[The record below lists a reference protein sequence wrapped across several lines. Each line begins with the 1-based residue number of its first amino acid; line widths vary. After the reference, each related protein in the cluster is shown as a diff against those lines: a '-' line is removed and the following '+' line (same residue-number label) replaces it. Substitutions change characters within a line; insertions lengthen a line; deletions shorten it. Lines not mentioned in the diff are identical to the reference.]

1 MESFEQLEKELN
13 LIFRNKELL
22 KTALTHRSYLN
33 EHKEVKFSNERLEF
47 LGDAVLQFLSS
58 QFLYEKFVSSPEGD
72 LTNYRASLVCAP
84 SLADVSQK
92 LNLGSYLFL
101 SRGEEDSGGR
111 NREYILANTFEAL
124 LGALFLDQGLPAC
137 SALVE
142 KHLFPKIDEIIESQ
156 TYKDYK
162 SRFQEYAQ
170 EKYNQTPEYKE
181 VSSWGPDHNKTF
193 QMGVFIGRE
202 ELGRGEGSSKQK
214 AEQEAAQDALV
225 KLKAV

>member
-1 MESFEQLEKELN
+1 MDKLEILEKELN
-13 LIFRNKELL
+13 VLFINKDLL
-22 KTALTHRSYLN
+22 KTALTHRSFLN

-58 QFLYEKFVSSPEGD
+58 KFLYGKFPNSPEGD

-84 SLADVSQK
+84 SLAEVSRV
-92 LNLGSYLFL
+92 LNLGEYLFL

-111 NREYILANTFEAL
+111 KREYILANTFEAF
-124 LGALFLDQGLPAC
+124 LGALFLDQGLDPC
-137 SALVE
+137 NKLVDTY
-142 KHLFPKIDEIIESQ
+142 LFPKIEQILNDQ

-181 VSSWGPDHNKTF
+181 KSSWGPDHNKTF
-193 QMGVFIGRE
+193 QMGVFIGEE
-202 ELGRGEGSSKQK
+202 ELGKGEGSSKQK
-214 AEQEAAQDALV
+214 AEQEAARDALV
-225 KLKAV
+225 KLKVL

>member
-1 MESFEQLEKELN
+1 MENPDLLEKELN
-13 LIFRNKELL
+13 LNFANKELL
-22 KTALTHRSYLN
+22 KNALTHRSYLN
-33 EHKEVKFSNERLEF
+33 EHKDVKFSNERLEF

-58 QFLYEKFVSSPEGD
+58 KFLYEKFPNSPEGD

-84 SLADVSQK
+84 SLAEVSRK

-111 NREYILANTFEAL
+111 GREYILANTFEAF
-124 LGALFLDQGLPAC
+124 LGALFLDQGLAAC
-137 SALVE
+137 TSLVE
-142 KHLFPKIDEIIESQ
+142 EHLFPKIEEILSNQ

-170 EKYNQTPEYKE
+170 GKFNQTPEYKE
-181 VSSWGPDHNKTF
+181 VSSRGPDHNKTF
-193 QMGVFIGRE
+193 QMGVYIGDE

-214 AEQEAAQDALV
+214 AEQEAARDALV

>member
-1 MESFEQLEKELN
+1 MDKLEVLEQELN
-13 LIFRNKELL
+13 IKFNNKELL
-22 KTALTHRSYLN
+22 KTALTHRSFLN

-58 QFLYEKFVSSPEGD
+58 RFLYEKFPNSPEGD
-72 LTNYRASLVCAP
+72 LTNFRASLVCAP
-84 SLADVSQK
+84 SLAETSKK
-92 LNLGSYLFL
+92 LNFGEYLFL

-111 NREYILANTFEAL
+111 KREYILANTFEAF
-124 LGALFLDQGLPAC
+124 LGALFLDQGLQPC
-137 SALVE
+137 RKLVE
-142 KHLFPKIDEIIESQ
+142 ENLFPKIEQVLNDQ

-193 QMGVFIGRE
+193 QMGVYIGE
-202 ELGRGEGSSKQK
+202 KEIGKGDGSSKQK
-214 AEQEAAQDALV
+214 AEQEAARDALV
-225 KLKAV
+225 KLNLL